1 MPASLRVQERKRAG
15 LEFRASGWQE
25 FLLNDIVFSVSRLV
39 ILSIRDKY
47 LFPIYRKVYS
57 FHFKQ
62 MYLGRKVGPLEKNL
76 N

>member
-39 ILSIRDKY
+39 ILSIRDK
-47 LFPIYRKVYS
+47 
-57 FHFKQ
+57 
-62 MYLGRKVGPLEKNL
+62 
-76 N
+76 